1 MVYKDPI
8 EGEAIAD
15 LERANLS
22 VKATVAKLQVM
33 VIFQFV
39 KKIIV
44 STQHSVSCHMIQ
56 CHCRIL
62 LLTYKSTESCYSQLA
77 MLHPIKSPRQ

>member
-8 EGEAIAD
+8 EGDAIAD

-22 VKATVAKLQVM
+22 VKATVAKIQVM
-33 VIFQFV
+33 VIFQFI

-44 STQHSVSCHMIQ
+44 NTMLVCHMIQ
-56 CHCRIL
+56 YYCRVL
-62 LLTYKSTESCYSQLA
+62 LLTYKSTASCYSQLA